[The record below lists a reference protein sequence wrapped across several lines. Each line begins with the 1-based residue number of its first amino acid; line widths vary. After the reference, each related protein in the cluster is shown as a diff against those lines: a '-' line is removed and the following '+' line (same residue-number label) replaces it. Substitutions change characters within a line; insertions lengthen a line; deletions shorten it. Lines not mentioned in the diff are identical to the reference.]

1 MAAREYRPCPVCET
15 PAVVVAR
22 LHFQTEQAD
31 DAIEHV
37 YCRSCR
43 TTQER
48 PPVCRTRPVLHLGG
62 FLVAR
67 VECRVCPYR
76 AVVTHPYGPDVT
88 NLRCPRCQHHT
99 VEVVGW
105 DV

>member
-1 MAAREYRPCPVCET
+1 MAAREYRPCPTCEA

-22 LHFQTEQAD
+22 LHYHDDRAD
-31 DAIEHV
+31 DVIECVDCQQCRRKHV
-37 YCRSCR
+37 L
-43 TTQER
+43 Q
-48 PPVCRTRPVLHLGG
+48 PVCRTRPVLHLGG